1 MSRSRGYS
9 SPHREPPAT
18 AQSSW
23 GTTRFA
29 SWEPERSRAACWRSE
44 SSRAAGLRERRA
56 RDRPLAKNRSSG
68 RPERD
73 SARGGDWARVR
84 VRVRDRVGGR
94 TIASIPV
101 GPSPRPPS
109 LPCGAAPR
117 RPEAPPPPP
126 RPGHSTQSSARR
138 HVRQRYLRRS
148 SRHQPRPGPRPR
160 GPPGTQGERR
170 HTGNE
175 RSVPRVGTP
184 TRRVYSSYERITSIF
199 IGVGAVGVDPTASR
213 RAGRA
218 SPTRP
223 APTGRGSPRPA
234 ARGAPSERNGRQRVP

>member
-29 SWEPERSRAACWRSE
+29 SWELERSRAACWRSE

-138 HVRQRYLRRS
+138 HVRHLCLRRP
-148 SRHQPRPGPRPR
+148 SRHHPRPGPRPR

-170 HTGNE
+170 RTGNE
-175 RSVPRVGTP
+175 RSVPRVRTSEACVFIG
-184 TRRVYSSYERITSIF
+184 YERITSTI
-199 IGVGAVGVDPTASR
+199 IGFGAPSVVPVAAR

-234 ARGAPSERNGRQRVP
+234 AREAPSERNGRLRVP